1 MKEFI
6 PSKSSIYTIFQARSS
21 RLSCRATGSVNNLE
35 FRIKQDA
42 TNETPQFYF
51 LVCVTHTVCCNFHS
65 KNGDLSYFVQFGVLA
80 DHVHRARERGSVL
93 RVCSSPAPFC
103 NLQSQRK
110 RGRTFLLICS
120 NPYGARF
127 QRKTKAESLLPG
139 RIFRPP

>member
-35 FRIKQDA
+35 FRI
-42 TNETPQFYF
+42 YF